1 MTRRSLER
9 RHTSGGRVVRAFAL
23 QIKST
28 GDDGSIEGY
37 GSVFGVRDDYGDIIV
52 ASAFEASLEAHKA
65 AGTLPAMLWQHDAT
79 EPIGVWT
86 EVMEDAK
93 GLRIKGQLALETAR
107 GREAHALLKIGAL
120 NGLSIGFE
128 AVEWSYDGE
137 LRILAVVNLWEISL
151 VTFPAN
157 RQARITSVK
166 AADVAAIK
174 TIRQA
179 EQALRD
185 AGVSADT
192 AKALIAGVKRIA
204 LDERDA
210 RGADAAMKA
219 ADRLLRI
226 LKT

>member
-9 RHTSGGRVVRAFAL
+9 RHSSSGRVVRAFAL

-52 ASAFEASLEAHKA
+52 ASAFKASLAAHKA

-86 EVMEDAK
+86 EIGEDAK
-93 GLRIKGQLALETAR
+93 GLQIKGHLVLETAR
-107 GREAHALLKIGAL
+107 GREAHALLKVGAL
-120 NGLSIGFE
+120 TGLSIGFE

-137 LRILAVVNLWEISL
+137 LRILSVVDLWEISL

-157 RQARITSVK
+157 REARITSVK
-166 AADVAAIK
+166 ASDIAAIK

-179 EQALRD
+179 EHALRD